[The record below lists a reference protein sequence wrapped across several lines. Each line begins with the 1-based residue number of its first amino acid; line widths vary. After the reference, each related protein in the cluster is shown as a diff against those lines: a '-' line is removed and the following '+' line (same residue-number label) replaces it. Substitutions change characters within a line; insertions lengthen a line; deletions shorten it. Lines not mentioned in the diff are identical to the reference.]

1 MFLCRVEK
9 LSHESTESLFK
20 HFASYSFQVMTLHS
34 LRLLTAGILAVPA
47 IILLVIVAPVIA
59 LLSIPSLAILVRR
72 KRSFIPSFPPR
83 NRTLDP
89 LLHHATITGGSSG
102 IGLSIAIE
110 LARRGCRNITLVARK
125 VDQLADAKRLVE
137 EAAAAAPNATPS
149 VRTVSVDVTD
159 FAALEK
165 SVAEIVGD
173 ASAANE
179 RPGPPTLLFH
189 CAGYAMPLAFEDLSA
204 SNFRDQVDVNYL
216 GSVHVVKSFLPCMTD
231 PDHVGGNIVLTSSMS
246 GQAGTFGYS
255 AYSPTK
261 FALRGFAECLS
272 MELAAKKS
280 NVNISLAYPPDT
292 KTPGYEIENQSKP
305 EECRLISESGGV
317 WDPDVYVNVQC

>member
-1 MFLCRVEK
+1 
-9 LSHESTESLFK
+9 
-20 HFASYSFQVMTLHS
+20 MTLHS

-59 LLSIPSLAILVRR
+59 LLSIPRLAILVRR

-137 EAAAAAPNATPS
+137 EAAAAAPMNATPS

-317 WDPDVYVNVQC
+317 WDPDVYVNVQFNAECYCWIPEFSSNL